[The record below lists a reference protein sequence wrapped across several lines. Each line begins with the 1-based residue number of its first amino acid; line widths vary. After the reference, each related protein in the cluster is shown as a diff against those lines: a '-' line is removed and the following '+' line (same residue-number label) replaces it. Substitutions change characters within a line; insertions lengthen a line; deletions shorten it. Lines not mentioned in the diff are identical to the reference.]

1 MSSLRTPLDLYKHLP
16 KTNCGRCG
24 AKTCLAF
31 AAAVIAGAKDLPDCP
46 LLDRAARARLAGRIE
61 LQVNLERI
69 RESQVQE
76 LRDRIATVDI
86 LSRAGQ
92 LGGESNGATLKIKCL
107 GRDFEVDRLGAV
119 VSQCHTHAW
128 FLLPL
133 FDYILHCG
141 GEAATG
147 RWVPFRELEH
157 GRTWHPL
164 FERRCERPLKRIADA
179 SSGLFGDL
187 VSMFSGLASPPA
199 EDADLAVVLHP
210 FPRVPVLFCYW
221 RAEEGMESKFHL
233 FFDALAEKNLPIASI
248 FTLGTG
254 LAGML
259 ERIMYTHTD
268 GQSELS

>member
-1 MSSLRTPLDLYKHLP
+1 MSFLRTPLDLYRHLP

-24 AKTCLAF
+24 AATCLAF
-31 AAAVIAGAKDLPDCP
+31 AAAVIAGEKDLPDCP
-46 LLDRAARARLAGRIE
+46 LLDHAARERLAGRIE
-61 LQVNLERI
+61 RQVNLERI
-69 RESQVQE
+69 REAQLKE
-76 LRDRIATVDI
+76 LRDKIATVDI
-86 LSRAGQ
+86 LSRVDI
-92 LGGESNGATLKIKCL
+92 LGGAGNGRTLTIKCL
-107 GRDFEVDRLGAV
+107 GRDFEIDRSGAV
-119 VSQCHTHAW
+119 VSQCHTHSW
-128 FLLPL
+128 FSLPL
-133 FDYILHCG
+133 LDYILHCG
-141 GEAATG
+141 GVAATG

-157 GRTWHPL
+157 GGTWNPL
-164 FERRCERPLKRIADA
+164 FERRCELPLKRIADA

-187 VSMFSGLASPPA
+187 VSMFSGQASHPA

-254 LAGML
+254 LASML
-259 ERIMYTHTD
+259 ERIMYTHMD